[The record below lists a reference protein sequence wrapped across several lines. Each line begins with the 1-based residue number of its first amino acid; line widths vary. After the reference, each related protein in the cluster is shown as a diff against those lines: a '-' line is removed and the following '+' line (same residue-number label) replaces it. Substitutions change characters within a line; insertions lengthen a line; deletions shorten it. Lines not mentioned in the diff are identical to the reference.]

1 MILAFHNVK
10 FLGEGSSKFTW
21 YVVLS
26 VGTTTDSN
34 TLSSFLRGHGKE
46 GGLRVAYKTNEG
58 DYCHSV
64 GRWQQTKKI
73 VGFSFDGNLR
83 RERKQP
89 GKRGGR
95 SVLGINQTLKNVK
108 FLIRFK
114 LQVVI

>member
-46 GGLRVAYKTNEG
+46 GGLRVAYKT
-58 DYCHSV
+58 
-64 GRWQQTKKI
+64 
-73 VGFSFDGNLR
+73 
-83 RERKQP
+83 
-89 GKRGGR
+89 
-95 SVLGINQTLKNVK
+95 
-108 FLIRFK
+108 
-114 LQVVI
+114 